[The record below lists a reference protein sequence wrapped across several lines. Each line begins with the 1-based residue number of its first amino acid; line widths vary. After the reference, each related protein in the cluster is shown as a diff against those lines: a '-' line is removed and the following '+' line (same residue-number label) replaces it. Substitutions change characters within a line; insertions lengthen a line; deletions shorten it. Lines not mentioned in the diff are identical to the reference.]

1 MQDPVTPPSVSV
13 IRTQPPVPIALL
25 HSNDVS
31 DAHALASHP
40 VTPTRAPGLVPPIQK
55 WSPITLISVTDATCM
70 FAPSP

>member
-13 IRTQPPVPIALL
+13 TRTLPPVPTALL

-40 VTPTRAPGLVPPIQK
+40 VTPTRVPGLVPPIQK
-55 WSPITLISVTDATCM
+55 WSPITLISVADATCM